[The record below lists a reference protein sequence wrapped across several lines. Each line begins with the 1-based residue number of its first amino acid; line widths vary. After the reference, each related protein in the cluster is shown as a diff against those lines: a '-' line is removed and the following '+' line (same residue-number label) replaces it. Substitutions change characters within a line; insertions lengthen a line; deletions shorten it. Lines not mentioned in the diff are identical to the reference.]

1 MKKILFF
8 FGTRPEAIKMAPVV
22 QAFAR
27 DKRFRTTLAVSAQ
40 HRQMLDQVL
49 ALFRLRANVDLDL
62 MRPGQSLSGLTTRVL
77 NAFEPVLDRAK
88 PDLVVVHGDTTTTF
102 AGALAAFYK
111 KIPVAH
117 VEAGLR
123 THDIYQPFPEEI
135 NRRMADA
142 VSVLHF
148 APTETSRRNL
158 LNENAPRTGLFITGN
173 TVIDALVE
181 TRRRVTK
188 PTAPQLKKIS
198 SLLMGRE
205 QRFVFMTAHRR
216 ENFGRPLQDIFT
228 AVRIL
233 AKKFPDVHWV
243 YPVHPNPNVTGPAK
257 RQLRGLKNV
266 HLLPPLGYSDAVWL
280 IDKCSIVL
288 TDSGG
293 LQEEAPALGKPVLV
307 LRNVT
312 ERPEA
317 VEAGTVKLVGADA
330 KKIVFEVSQLL
341 TRPSAYAKMSNA
353 VNPYGDGCA
362 AKRIH
367 QAVLWY
373 FGLSRKKPGAFRP

>member
-1 MKKILFF
+1 MKRILFF

-22 QAFAR
+22 QTFAR

-40 HRQMLDQVL
+40 HRQMLDQVFG
-49 ALFRLRANVDLDL
+49 LFRLRANVDLNL

-77 NAFEPVLDRAK
+77 NSFEPVLERAK

-158 LNENAPRTGLFITGN
+158 LTESAPRNGLFVTGN
-173 TVIDALVE
+173 TVIDALYEV
-181 TRRRVTK
+181 RRRIK
-188 PTAPQLKKIS
+188 SPTHPKLRNIFLNDIKHGK
-198 SLLMGRE
+198 
-205 QRFVFMTAHRR
+205 RFVFMTAHRR
-216 ENFGRPLQDIFT
+216 ENFGRPLEDIFL
-228 AVRIL
+228 AVRFL
-233 AKKFPDVHWV
+233 AKKYPDVHWV
-243 YPVHPNPNVTGPAK
+243 YPVHPNPNVTSPAK
-257 RQLRGLKNV
+257 RILSGIKNI

-280 IDKCSIVL
+280 IDKCAVVL

-307 LRNVT
+307 LRDVT

-317 VEAGTVKLVGADA
+317 VVAGTVKLVGSHSA
-330 KKIVFEVSQLL
+330 KIISAVSTLL
-341 TRPSAYAKMSNA
+341 TNAPAYAKMANA
-353 VNPYGDGCA
+353 VNPYGDGRLHRNYLITSIPNTM
-362 AKRIH
+362 KIF
-367 QAVLWY
+367 LTY
-373 FGLSRKKPGAFRP
+373 